1 MHKIW
6 GRFVKLYRWTA
17 TPYTDRTA
25 RFDLVL
31 WSLATAM
38 AVGSLVLDIL
48 NPVGLW
54 TYLVNGVVLLFD
66 VAMLRQAIRGIA
78 YRRRMRKMEE
88 QVLQMV
94 FGPEG

>member
-1 MHKIW
+1 
-6 GRFVKLYRWTA
+6 
-17 TPYTDRTA
+17 
-25 RFDLVL
+25 
-31 WSLATAM
+31 
-38 AVGSLVLDIL
+38 
-48 NPVGLW
+48 
-54 TYLVNGVVLLFD
+54 VNGVVLLFD